1 MRAQNGKQQG
11 LGETG
16 STEKSTQISEV
27 IEMTNQEQNIQTEL
41 ISMKIDTEQNS
52 GIKSENERGNEML
65 MAQNQNW
72 FSRSL
77 SNVVSLKLLAGLAVG
92 AMLMT
97 TIGLNSVR
105 ADEPSRPLGSVYYMA
120 PDLSVD
126 HKLSSNN
133 EFWGHGFAGDIP
145 TISAKAKFWGY
156 GFAEDVAVTN
166 AKAKFW
172 GYGFAEDV
180 ASTATVLNHGTG
192 AMTDVPTMAKIDAR
206 TLGNVSNSTITS
218 KLDPGIYGFA
228 EDIPTIN
235 AKAKFSGYGFAEDVP
250 ATATIHVL
258 PTGAMTDIIS

>member
-27 IEMTNQEQNIQTEL
+27 IEMTNQEQNIQTGL
-41 ISMKIDTEQNS
+41 ISMKIGTEQNS

-133 EFWGHGFAGDIP
+133 EFWGHGFA
-145 TISAKAKFWGY
+145 
-156 GFAEDVAVTN
+156 EDVPVTN

>member
-1 MRAQNGKQQG
+1 
-11 LGETG
+11 
-16 STEKSTQISEV
+16 
-27 IEMTNQEQNIQTEL
+27 
-41 ISMKIDTEQNS
+41 
-52 GIKSENERGNEML
+52 ML

-133 EFWGHGFAGDIP
+133 EFLGHGFAGDIP

-180 ASTATVLNHGTG
+180 PVTH
-192 AMTDVPTMAKIDAR
+192 
-206 TLGNVSNSTITS
+206 
-218 KLDPGIYGFA
+218 
-228 EDIPTIN
+228 
-235 AKAKFSGYGFAEDVP
+235 AKAKFSGCRFAEVIP
-250 ATATIHVL
+250 ASATIHVQ
-258 PTGAMTDIIS
+258 PTGAMTDIIC

>member
-1 MRAQNGKQQG
+1 
-11 LGETG
+11 
-16 STEKSTQISEV
+16 
-27 IEMTNQEQNIQTEL
+27 
-41 ISMKIDTEQNS
+41 
-52 GIKSENERGNEML
+52 ML

-180 ASTATVLNHGTG
+180 PVTNAKAKFWGYGFAEDVASTATVLNHGTG